1 MPSLIN
7 ALRLLLPL
15 CAALGLSACAA
26 RWQAAEGPGLP
37 SLVVQNK
44 SITPDNGGLQA
55 RQEDLQ
61 AGDILLSTGSGLNA
75 MGIRISTLA
84 PVSHAALYV
93 GNGIVVDAVGSG
105 VRELPL
111 TAFID
116 EASAVVAFRH
126 PAIQP
131 DHQPKIVDF
140 ARAQLGQ
147 PYNLTGI
154 LLQAPFTLERRLCEL
169 PVLPG
174 PVRDFCIRGIALV
187 QLGIGPS
194 DRFFCSQLVL
204 EAYKRASLPL
214 TDADP
219 RLATPADLLHMREG
233 DVPSV
238 RTHQSLRYI
247 GHLKLTAPLH
257 QQQTAA
263 N

>member
-1 MPSLIN
+1 MRPLST
-7 ALRLLLPL
+7 ALRLLPL
-15 CAALGLSACAA
+15 LLALSLGACAT
-26 RWQAAEGPGLP
+26 RWQASENQGLP
-37 SLVVQNK
+37 TLVVQNK
-44 SITPDNGGLQA
+44 SLTPDNGGMQA
-55 RQEDLQ
+55 QQADLQ
-61 AGDILLSTGSGLNA
+61 PGDILLSAGTSLNA
-75 MGIRISTLA
+75 LGIRISTLA

-93 GNGIVVDAVGSG
+93 GDGLVIDAVGSG

-111 TAFID
+111 AAFVD

-126 PAIQP
+126 PGIQP
-131 DHQPKIVDF
+131 EQQPKLVTF

-154 LLQAPFTLERRLCEL
+154 VLQAPFTLERRLCEL

-174 PVRDFCIRGIALV
+174 PIRDFCLRGIALV
-187 QLGIGPS
+187 QLGLGPN

-204 EAYKRASLPL
+204 EAYKRAELPL

-238 RTHQSLRYI
+238 RTHQALRYI
-247 GHLKLTAPLH
+247 GHLKLPAAPMAHTAS
-257 QQQTAA
+257 